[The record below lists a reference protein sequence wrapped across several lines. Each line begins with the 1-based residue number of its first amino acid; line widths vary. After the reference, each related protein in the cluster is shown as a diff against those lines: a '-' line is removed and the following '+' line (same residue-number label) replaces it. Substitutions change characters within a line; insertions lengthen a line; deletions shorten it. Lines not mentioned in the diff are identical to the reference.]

1 MIKSLS
7 ALGAVMTAALVA
19 LPASAETAQI
29 HYSDLNLA
37 SEAGQRAFEKRVE
50 QPARKVC
57 GMNALHTG
65 TRTATPS
72 MRRCFADAKDSA
84 RQQLA
89 AVIDGQRLG
98 G

>member
-7 ALGAVMTAALVA
+7 ALTAAMAAALVA

-37 SEAGQRAFEKRVE
+37 SEAGHKAFERRVE
-50 QPARKVC
+50 RAARKVC
-57 GMNALHTG
+57 GMNVHRTG

-72 MRRCFADAKDSA
+72 MRRCLADAKDSA

-89 AVIDGQRLG
+89 AVIDQQRLG

>member
-1 MIKSLS
+1 MIKSLTTLS
-7 ALGAVMTAALVA
+7 AVMATALVA

-37 SEAGQRAFEKRVE
+37 TEAGQRAFDKRVE
-50 QPARKVC
+50 RAARKVC
-57 GMNALHTG
+57 GMNELRTG
-65 TRTATPS
+65 TRTATPA
-72 MRRCFADAKDSA
+72 MHRCYTDAKKSA

-89 AVIDGQRLG
+89 AVTDEQRLG